1 MPGRVADKIAIVV
14 GGGQTPGETIG
25 NGRATA
31 LLLAREGA
39 QVIVADRRLES
50 AQETADLIIG
60 EGGQAVA
67 RDVDVTVE
75 DSVKRLIDQVT
86 DRFGRID
93 ILHNNV
99 GASIALGD
107 ARADEMTVEAFDRSF
122 AVNFKSAWL
131 AAKHALPVMRQ
142 HTTGSIVNISSLAAW
157 EAYPLVGYKT
167 MKAALLALTQYLA
180 AGNARYGVRVNA
192 ILPGLMNTP
201 MAIEA
206 RVAQGT
212 LTRDE
217 VIATRNKRVPLLH
230 QMGSAWDVAYA
241 ALFLHSDE
249 AKFISGALLPVDG
262 AASASFGSYD

>member
-1 MPGRVADKIAIVV
+1 MPGRVSGKVAIVV

-31 LLLAREGA
+31 LVLAREGA
-39 QVIVADRRLES
+39 RVVVADRRVDS
-50 AQETADLIIG
+50 AQDTVDMIRAEAG
-60 EGGQAVA
+60 EAIA
-67 RDVDVTVE
+67 CEVDVTVE
-75 DSVKRLIDQVT
+75 ESVRGLVAQVA
-86 DRFGRID
+86 DRFGSID

-107 ARADEMTVEAFDRSF
+107 ARADEMTVDAFDRSF

-131 AAKHALPVMRQ
+131 AAKYALPVMRA
-142 HTTGSIVNISSLAAW
+142 HGGGSIVNISSLAAW

-167 MKAALLALTQYLA
+167 MKAALLALTQNLA
-180 AGNARYGVRVNA
+180 AANARYGVRVNA

-201 MAIEA
+201 MAVEA

-212 LTRDE
+212 LSRE
-217 VIATRNKRVPLLH
+217 QVIEARNKRVPLLH
-230 QMGSAWDVAYA
+230 QMGSGWDVAYA

-249 AKFISGALLPVDG
+249 AKFISGAALPVDG
-262 AASASFGSYD
+262 AASASFGAYE

>member
-39 QVIVADRRLES
+39 RVAVADRRLAS
-50 AQETADLIIG
+50 AQDTVDMIAA
-60 EGGQAVA
+60 EGCSAIA
-67 RDVDVTVE
+67 CEVDATSEESVRGMIAQVVE
-75 DSVKRLIDQVT
+75 H
-86 DRFGRID
+86 FGTID

-107 ARADEMTVEAFDRSF
+107 ARADEMTVDAFDRSF

-131 AAKHALPVMRQ
+131 AAKHALPVMRE
-142 HTTGSIVNISSLAAW
+142 HRSGSIVNISSLAAW

-167 MKAALLALTQYLA
+167 MKAALLALTENLA
-180 AGNARYGVRVNA
+180 AANARYGVRVNA

-206 RVAQGT
+206 RVAQGRQS
-212 LTRDE
+212 RDE
-217 VIATRNKRVPLLH
+217 VIAMRNKRVPLLN
-230 QMGSAWDVAYA
+230 QMGSGWDVAYA

-249 AKFISGALLPVDG
+249 AKFISGAALPVDG
-262 AASASFGSYD
+262 AAAASFGSYE

>member
-1 MPGRVADKIAIVV
+1 MPNRVADKVAVV
-14 GGGQTPGETIG
+14 MGGGQTPGETIG

-39 QVIVADRRLES
+39 RVVVGDRRLES
-50 AQETADLIIG
+50 AQDTVDMISG
-60 EGGQAVA
+60 EGGQALA
-67 RDVDVTVE
+67 CEVDVTREESIRSMLLQV
-75 DSVKRLIDQVT
+75 VDQ
-86 DRFGRID
+86 FGRID

-107 ARADEMTVEAFDRSF
+107 ARADEMTVDAFDRSF

-142 HTTGSIVNISSLAAW
+142 QQSGSIVNISSLAAL

-167 MKAALLALTQYLA
+167 MKAALLALTENLA
-180 AGNARYGVRVNA
+180 SANARYGVRVNA

-212 LTRDE
+212 HSREE
-217 VIATRNKRVPLLH
+217 VIANRNKRVPLLH
-230 QMGSAWDVAYA
+230 QMGSGWDVAYA

-249 AKFISGALLPVDG
+249 AKFISGVALPVDG
-262 AASASFGSYD
+262 AAAASFGAYE

>member
-1 MPGRVADKIAIVV
+1 VPGRVADKVAIVV

-31 LLLAREGA
+31 ILLAREGA
-39 QVIVADRRLES
+39 RVVVADRRVDS
-50 AQETADLIIG
+50 AQDTVDMISG
-60 EGGQAVA
+60 EGNAAVA
-67 RDVDVTVE
+67 CEVDVTVE
-75 DSVKRLIDQVT
+75 ESVAAMIRQVAE
-86 DRFGRID
+86 RFGAID

-107 ARADEMTVEAFDRSF
+107 ARADVMTVDAFDRSF

-131 AAKHALPVMRQ
+131 AAKHALPIMRER
-142 HTTGSIVNISSLAAW
+142 TAGSIVNISSLAAL

-167 MKAALLALTQYLA
+167 MKAALLALTENLA
-180 AGNARYGVRVNA
+180 AANARYGVRVNA

-212 LTRDE
+212 SREE
-217 VIATRNKRVPLLH
+217 VVAMRNKRVPLLH
-230 QMGSAWDVAYA
+230 QMGTAWDVAYA

-249 AKFISGALLPVDG
+249 AKFISGVALPVDG
-262 AASASFGSYD
+262 AAAASFGSYD